1 MLTQAPGWRFIVL
14 PILFVLTTTLLAL
27 GLWRGFGGAMPFSAY
42 GYRVHVQVPSADALF
57 ENTDVRMAGVSIGRI
72 RDVER
77 RESGVDLTVEI
88 DSDYAPLRR
97 GVRATVRSKSLLGEG
112 YLELAP
118 GSPRAAIVEDG
129 GRIPAR
135 QVRRTERLDDVL
147 QAFDPATRKQLRS
160 MAEGTARAFKGRSAD
175 LNEALGRAA
184 PAVRSTSELV
194 DVLRDQAEPTRRLI
208 AGADTVF
215 TAAAARVAPLR
226 AAIRE
231 GDRLFTATAERNR
244 DLERTI
250 AALPPF
256 LDQLRSASGQLGA
269 ASPDLRRAVA
279 SLRPTAARLEPAVV
293 SLRTEL
299 PAFRTTF
306 ARLTPVLRSLTTAAP
321 ALERIL
327 NATGPSAAPIY
338 DSLRE
343 LIPFLKLASA
353 SKDSFV
359 ANFGIV
365 SSLVNGVAVSDITGK
380 RAHTASGV
388 LSLWN
393 EIIGGYTKKLP
404 TNTANPYP
412 RPGSTDDIAKH
423 GVLSAYDCRNKDN
436 PLIVPPFGGA
446 PPCRTQGPWTFDG
459 KTASYPRLHKDGP

>member
-1 MLTQAPGWRFIVL
+1 MLTTTPGWRFLVL
-14 PILFVLTTTLLAL
+14 PIVFVLSTTLLAF
-27 GLWRGFGGAMPFSAY
+27 GLWRAFGGTMPFAAQ
-42 GYRVHVQVPSADALF
+42 GYRVHVAVPSADALF
-57 ENTDVRMAGVSIGRI
+57 ENTDVRMAGVKIGRI

-77 RESGVDLTVEI
+77 AGRRVDLTLEI

-97 GVRATVRSKSLLGEG
+97 DVRATVRNKSLLGEG

-118 GSPRAAIVEDG
+118 GSPRAALLPDG
-129 GRIPAR
+129 GRIADDH
-135 QVRRTERLDDVL
+135 VRRTERLDDVL
-147 QAFDPATRKQLRS
+147 QAFDPTTRAQLRA
-160 MAEGTARAFKGRSAD
+160 MASGAARAFGGRSAD
-175 LNEALGRAA
+175 LNEALGNAA
-184 PAVRSTSELV
+184 PALRSTGELV
-194 DVLRDQAEPTRRLI
+194 DVLRDEADPTRRLI
-208 AGADTVF
+208 SSADAVF

-231 GDRLFTATAERNR
+231 GERLFTATAQR
-244 DLERTI
+244 DREIERTM

-256 LDQLRSASGQLGA
+256 LDRLRSASAQLGA
-269 ASPDLRRAVA
+269 ASPDLQRAVTA
-279 SLRPTAARLEPAVV
+279 LQPTAARLEPAVA
-293 SLRTEL
+293 SLSSEL
-299 PAFRTTF
+299 PAFGTTF
-306 ARLTPVLRSLTTAAP
+306 ARLTPTLRSVTKAAP
-321 ALERIL
+321 SLQRIL
-327 NATGPSAAPIY
+327 EAAGPSATPIY
-338 DSLRE
+338 ESLRE

-412 RPGSTDDIAKH
+412 RPGSTDEIATK
-423 GVLSAYDCRNKDN
+423 GTLPAYDCRNKGN

-459 KTASYPRLHKDGP
+459 KTAYYPRLQKDAP

>member
-1 MLTQAPGWRFIVL
+1 MLTSTPGWRFLVIPIV
-14 PILFVLTTTLLAL
+14 FVLTTVLLSL
-27 GLWRGFGGAMPFSAY
+27 GLWRAFGGTMPFAAQ
-42 GYRVHVQVPSADALF
+42 GYLVHVTVPSADALF
-57 ENTDVRMAGVSIGRI
+57 HNTDVRMAGVKIGRI

-77 RESGVDLTVEI
+77 DGRRVDLTLEI
-88 DSDYAPLRR
+88 DAEYVPLRR
-97 GVRATVRSKSLLGEG
+97 EVRATVRSKSLLGEG

-118 GSPRAAIVEDG
+118 GSPKAAIIPDG
-129 GRIPAR
+129 GRIDAK

-147 QAFDPATRKQLRS
+147 QAFDPETRAQLRK
-160 MAEGTARAFKGRSAD
+160 MATGVSRAFGGRSGD
-175 LNEALGRAA
+175 LNDALGHA
-184 PAVRSTSELV
+184 PSAVRSTGELL
-194 DVLRDQAEPTRRLI
+194 DVLRDQADPTRRLI
-208 AGADTVF
+208 SSADAVF
-215 TAAAARVAPLR
+215 TAAAERVAPLR

-231 GDRLFTATAERNR
+231 GDRLFTATAARDR
-244 DLERTI
+244 DLQRTI
-250 AALPPF
+250 EALPSF
-256 LDQLRSASGQLGA
+256 LDHLRRASVQLGA
-269 ASPDLRRAVA
+269 ASPDLQRAVTA
-279 SLRPTAARLEPAVV
+279 LEPTVARLEPAVR
-293 SLRTEL
+293 SMQTEL
-299 PAFRTTF
+299 PAFRTAF
-306 ARLTPVLRSLTTAAP
+306 DRLTPTMRSITTAAP

-327 NATGPSAAPIY
+327 DATTASAAPIY
-338 DSLRE
+338 ESLRE

-380 RAHTASGV
+380 RSHTASGV

-393 EIIGGYTKKLP
+393 EIVGGYTKKLP

-412 RPGSTDDIAKH
+412 KPGSTDDIATN

-459 KTASYPRLHKDGP
+459 KTAYYPRLQKDGP